1 MACSCNNSY
10 YNLPYYCPTVP
21 LTTTTT
27 TLCPDGT
34 VCEEVIESDC
44 VLYTGFEL
52 ACYGISQGSTLTEII
67 EELLDLLPD
76 CPINF
81 NANVTLGLTGT
92 TINSFSTTL
101 YTTVSTGVLPVTA
114 GNSLTARLTTA
125 LAGSTLTVN
134 VNTGAVDVI
143 LLVIVDNIVV
153 KSVTVLAN
161 QTNFDVAIP
170 TVTWSLS
177 DMVTIQMIA
186 K

>member
-10 YNLPYYCPTVP
+10 YNLPCCCPTVP
-21 LTTTTT
+21 PTTTTT

-67 EELLDLLPD
+67 EELLDLLPE

-81 NANVTLGLTGT
+81 NANVTLGLTGCS
-92 TINSFSTTL
+92 IISFSTTL
-101 YTTVSTGVLPVTA
+101 YTTVSTGSLPVTV

-125 LAGSTLTVN
+125 LANSSLTVN
-134 VNTGAVDVI
+134 VTTGTVDVI
-143 LLVIVDNIVV
+143 LLVIVNNIVV
-153 KSVTVLAN
+153 KSITVLAN
-161 QTNFDVAIP
+161 QINFGVVIP
-170 TVTWSLS
+170 SLTWLIS
-177 DMVTIQMIA
+177 DKVTIQMIA

>member
-10 YNLPYYCPTVP
+10 YNLPCCCPTVP
-21 LTTTTT
+21 ATTTTT

-34 VCEEVIESDC
+34 ICEQVIESDC
-44 VLYTGFEL
+44 VLYTGFDL
-52 ACYGISQGSTLTEII
+52 ACYGILQGTNLTSVIQTL
-67 EELLDLLPD
+67 LNLLPD

-81 NANVTLGLTGT
+81 NANVTLGLTGA

-101 YTTVSTGVLPVTA
+101 YTTVSTGVLPVTV

-125 LAGSTLTVN
+125 LAGSTLTIN
-134 VNTGAVDVI
+134 VNTGADDVI
-143 LLVIVDNIVV
+143 LLIIVDNIVV
-153 KSVTVLAN
+153 KSITVLAN
-161 QTNFDVAIP
+161 QTNFGVAIP
-170 TVTWSLS
+170 LVTWNFS